1 MMNNKMKLLES
12 SLEELKEKEEQAI
25 LEEKE
30 KNKLNKIKKYT
41 KN

>member
-1 MMNNKMKLLES
+1 MKLLAS

>member
-1 MMNNKMKLLES
+1 MMDNKMKLLAS